1 MQPALSTPITQP
13 PILAI
18 GQRGEKPHQGLRSKN
33 PVPYRV
39 RNRCNLRNA
48 LGLREAE
55 LRNRVRSRCSGE
67 QWDPDLGLYYLRARY
82 YNPVTDRFVSR
93 DPDAGRVEI
102 PQTLHKYLYA
112 GADGVNQ
119 IDPTGRAAF
128 IENAVNY
135 AKNAVP
141 APAELVPIARH
152 VICFLNTAT
161 DVYAAYEAALAL
173 RDAINSHSAMSELSS
188 GIAMAASIA
197 SVAGDIETC
206 SAQAQVEEK
215 SGPSIPGTCPL
226 CFAAGTPV
234 HTNHGE
240 VPIEKIAEGDEVES
254 RNVETGTVEIERV
267 TELIPPH
274 KGILLEMR
282 IEGER
287 APLRPSLAHPFWV
300 KRGDSEPDWIPADH
314 MRIGDL
320 VQSLQGAWRRVVS
333 ITPVEGQETVYN
345 FTVANDHDYFVGETG
360 FLVHNKN
367 CGCKFPDNPLD
378 MDTILGI
385 AGEFVADVSGAPGPP
400 SFGTPG
406 RNKWKWKLPNGK
418 TLRFESHNYPP
429 YCNGGPRETDPHWQ
443 INGVPGKWF
452 PGDPIPP
459 GLW

>member
-1 MQPALSTPITQP
+1 VPRSSQLYRDERAVTDTYDYDAFGNMVGQTGTTPNNY
-13 PILAI
+13 L
-18 GQRGEKPHQGLRSKN
+18 
-33 PVPYRV
+33 YR
-39 RNRCNLRNA
+39 
-48 LGLREAE
+48 
-55 LRNRVRSRCSGE
+55 GE

-119 IDPTGRAAF
+119 IDPAGRAAF

-345 FTVANDHDYFVGETG
+345 FTVAKDHDYFVGETG
-360 FLVHNKN
+360 FLVHNSR
-367 CGCKFPDNPLD
+367 CRCSFTPRGGPTFY
-378 MDTILGI
+378 G
-385 AGEFVADVSGAPGPP
+385 VSGDPARLLPLNPTLARLAEERLGPIGAQALGRTIGGCAEFDAANQALNAGYELEGGI
-400 SFGTPG
+400 FGPATFRG
-406 RNKWKWKLPNGK
+406 LPK
-418 TLRFESHNYPP
+418 PP
-429 YCNGGPRETDPHWQ
+429 C
-443 INGVPGKWF
+443 
-452 PGDPIPP
+452 PICQKIFS
-459 GLW
+459 GLLP

>member
-1 MQPALSTPITQP
+1 VTDTYDYDAFGNMVGQTGTTPNNY
-13 PILAI
+13 L
-18 GQRGEKPHQGLRSKN
+18 
-33 PVPYRV
+33 YR
-39 RNRCNLRNA
+39 
-48 LGLREAE
+48 
-55 LRNRVRSRCSGE
+55 GE

-128 IENAVNY
+128 IENAITL

-367 CGCKFPDNPLD
+367 CGCQIHHLAAQNSPKAGPARRFLRKAGIPVNDPRNLIPLLTD
-378 MDTILGI
+378 FHQLLHTDAYYNAVNQILQDAWNDGG
-385 AGEFVADVSGAPGPP
+385 AEGVADALAGIKEQVGC
-400 SFGTPG
+400 GT
-406 RNKWKWKLPNGK
+406 W
-418 TLRFESHNYPP
+418 
-429 YCNGGPRETDPHWQ
+429 
-443 INGVPGKWF
+443 VPK
-452 PGDPIPP
+452 
-459 GLW
+459 

>member
-1 MQPALSTPITQP
+1 VTDTYDYDAFGNMVGQTGTTPNNY
-13 PILAI
+13 L
-18 GQRGEKPHQGLRSKN
+18 
-33 PVPYRV
+33 YR
-39 RNRCNLRNA
+39 
-48 LGLREAE
+48 
-55 LRNRVRSRCSGE
+55 GE

-119 IDPTGRAAF
+119 IDPAGRAAF

-345 FTVANDHDYFVGETG
+345 FTVAKDHDYFVGETG
-360 FLVHNKN
+360 FLVHNSR
-367 CGCKFPDNPLD
+367 CRCSFTPRGGPTFY
-378 MDTILGI
+378 G
-385 AGEFVADVSGAPGPP
+385 VSGDPARLLPLNPTLARLAEERLGPIGAQALGRTIGGCAEFDAANQALNAGYELEGGI
-400 SFGTPG
+400 FGPATFRG
-406 RNKWKWKLPNGK
+406 LPK
-418 TLRFESHNYPP
+418 PP
-429 YCNGGPRETDPHWQ
+429 C
-443 INGVPGKWF
+443 
-452 PGDPIPP
+452 PICQKIFS
-459 GLW
+459 GLLP

>member
-1 MQPALSTPITQP
+1 MPRSSQLYRDERAVTDTYDYDAFGNMVGQTGTTPNNY
-13 PILAI
+13 L
-18 GQRGEKPHQGLRSKN
+18 
-33 PVPYRV
+33 YR
-39 RNRCNLRNA
+39 
-48 LGLREAE
+48 
-55 LRNRVRSRCSGE
+55 GE

-119 IDPTGRAAF
+119 IDPAGRAAF
-128 IENAVNY
+128 IENAITL

-360 FLVHNKN
+360 LLVHNSSN
-367 CGCKFPDNPLD
+367 CYCRPYVRKRVRDQVEKRQKYTGTGSRIDPNSGIPHRGPPH
-378 MDTILGI
+378 LGH
-385 AGEFVADVSGAPGPP
+385 APG
-400 SFGTPG
+400 FEF
-406 RNKWKWKLPNGK
+406 WKLAQYGEELGLTREVFIDMVQNHEFYQYENPIRNLSHCYKEPGV
-418 TLRFESHNYPP
+418 RFKLKIQVSF
-429 YCNGGPRETDPHWQ
+429 RQ
-443 INGVPGKWF
+443 MK
-452 PGDPIPP
+452 
-459 GLW
+459 